1 MSNLDCSYET
11 EMEPIVLIPDNPLP
25 EDNTQEKTDE
35 EVSLDSEKK
44 SKNLPPTRTPS
55 LVWQYYEKVN
65 DDKGSLMH
73 IKCIYCG
80 QKYDVKTST
89 ETLNDHFKKKYSKVQ
104 PEGVGSIEA
113 AFNNSSQTPK
123 SKGDQHLDILNNI
136 VDWVIMECQP
146 FRVVDGPKFKKM
158 IASLNPEFKAP
169 SRQSLRKKIGIKYE
183 QAKKTIINILQVI
196 LFNLLI
202 TIFDF
207 NYYLNF

>member
-11 EMEPIVLIPDNPLP
+11 GLEPIVLIPDTPLP
-25 EDNTQEKTDE
+25 EENIQERTDE
-35 EVSLDSEKK
+35 ELSLDSEKK

-65 DDKGSLMH
+65 DDKGVLIH

-80 QKYDVKTST
+80 QKYGVKTST
-89 ETLNDHFKKKYSKVQ
+89 GTLNDHFKKKHSKVQ
-104 PEGVGSIEA
+104 PGGAGSIEA
-113 AFNNSSQTPK
+113 AFNNSSHTQTK
-123 SKGDQHLDILNNI
+123 SKVDQHLDILNNI

-169 SRQSLRKKIGIKYE
+169 SRQTVRKKIGIKYE
-183 QAKKTIINILQVI
+183 QTKKTIINMLQVI

-202 TIFDF
+202 IFDF
-207 NYYLNF
+207 NYHLNF